1 MSTVGMVLPILIWA
15 LYKVLLTGRW
25 YGGNATVTHFKSCS
39 ESLSPFCSSSVSC
52 IWGTAS
58 PVTVLAALIWER
70 QSLPTV
76 SVLFPREL
84 LIATGVSWPALTAA
98 NAHEWLGRVDG
109 IDWRGNHTD
118 ATEFHTDALR
128 NKNQIYSQRRE
139 GRHNM
144 FPLYP
149 LLKRYIYPRIED
161 FIWKTEIYSLYKSWY
176 AKKIIVPEGTK
187 VWFVPLVPSL
197 PLKAKP
203 PCSDLHS
210 YSSIRRILESIRDCF
225 RQPGIFFWSQPIYS
239 HFTFSGSS

>member
-1 MSTVGMVLPILIWA
+1 MLRITQPLLQIVSIVAFPPIPLAPLLWGSQSFFAKEVIDRREGAMDGSFWLPRRA
-15 LYKVLLTGRW
+15 MDET
-25 YGGNATVTHFKSCS
+25 
-39 ESLSPFCSSSVSC
+39 
-52 IWGTAS
+52 
-58 PVTVLAALIWER
+58 ER
-70 QSLPTV
+70 
-76 SVLFPREL
+76 
-84 LIATGVSWPALTAA
+84 
-98 NAHEWLGRVDG
+98 
-109 IDWRGNHTD
+109 RGNHTD
-118 ATEFHTDALR
+118 ATEFHTDAVR

-139 GRHNM
+139 GRHNT

-176 AKKIIVPEGTK
+176 AKKIIVPKGTK

>member
-1 MSTVGMVLPILIWA
+1 MDGSFWLPRVLMDGNYWPPRS
-15 LYKVLLTGRW
+15 LLDRTDQR
-25 YGGNATVTHFKSCS
+25 
-39 ESLSPFCSSSVSC
+39 
-52 IWGTAS
+52 
-58 PVTVLAALIWER
+58 
-70 QSLPTV
+70 
-76 SVLFPREL
+76 
-84 LIATGVSWPALTAA
+84 
-98 NAHEWLGRVDG
+98 
-109 IDWRGNHTD
+109 RGNHTD
-118 ATEFHTDALR
+118 AVR

-176 AKKIIVPEGTK
+176 AKKAIVPEGTK

>member
-1 MSTVGMVLPILIWA
+1 MD
-15 LYKVLLTGRW
+15 
-25 YGGNATVTHFKSCS
+25 GNYW
-39 ESLSPFCSSSVSC
+39 SLRRAMDE
-52 IWGTAS
+52 T
-58 PVTVLAALIWER
+58 ER
-70 QSLPTV
+70 
-76 SVLFPREL
+76 
-84 LIATGVSWPALTAA
+84 
-98 NAHEWLGRVDG
+98 
-109 IDWRGNHTD
+109 RGNHTD
-118 ATEFHTDALR
+118 ATEFHTDAVR

-176 AKKIIVPEGTK
+176 TKKIIVPEGTK

-225 RQPGIFFWSQPIYS
+225 RQPGIFFWSQPILFTLHILRLFISCRYS
-239 HFTFSGSS
+239 KMGFALFVRA